1 MADKL
6 SGKKHFKIYLKNKTA
21 LSLASVLEF
30 QAKLIGKKPLIT
42 REWLTFVLD
51 SYKISS
57 EKAIAELNYEI
68 TPIETAIE
76 KTINW
81 LKTL

>member
-1 MADKL
+1 MK
-6 SGKKHFKIYLKNKTA
+6 STIKNRTA
-21 LSLASVLEF
+21 LSLATVLEL
-30 QAKLIGKKPLIT
+30 QARLKYKKPIVT
-42 REWLTFVLD
+42 REWLSFVLD

-68 TPIETAIE
+68 TPIETAKE
-76 KTINW
+76 QTISW

>member
-1 MADKL
+1 MKNA
-6 SGKKHFKIYLKNKTA
+6 FKNKTA

-30 QAKLIGKKPLIT
+30 QAKLKYKKPIIT
-42 REWLTFVLD
+42 IEWLSFVLD
-51 SYKISS
+51 SYKITS

-68 TPIETAIE
+68 TPIETALE
-76 KTINW
+76 KTISW